1 MKVRM
6 ACLCFL
12 SLILAGCTSI
22 TVQPVDRALALKHV
36 CIQENP
42 KVTLSG
48 FIAMLQDGFSR
59 HGISTEVI
67 SGVNTPTQC
76 EYVLTYTALRSWDL
90 TVYLTEAEL
99 RLEKDGEM
107 VASAIYHLKGKG
119 GFSLVKWAGVKS
131 KMDPVIDELLKN
143 Y

>member
-1 MKVRM
+1 MKARM
-6 ACLCFL
+6 VCLCLL
-12 SLILAGCTSI
+12 SFVLTGCTTI

-36 CIQENP
+36 CIQDNP
-42 KVTLSG
+42 KVILSG
-48 FIAMLQDGFSR
+48 FVPMLQEGFSR

-67 SGVNTPTQC
+67 SGEIPAQC
-76 EYVLTYTALRSWDL
+76 EYVLTYTALRSWDI

-99 RLEKDGEM
+99 RLKKDGKE

-131 KMDPVIDELLKN
+131 KMNPVIDELLKN

>member
-1 MKVRM
+1 MKIRL
-6 ACLCFL
+6 ASLCFL
-12 SLILAGCTSI
+12 SLILTGCTSI
-22 TVQPVDRALALKHV
+22 TVLPVDRALALKHV
-36 CIQENP
+36 CIQDNP

-48 FIAMLQDGFSR
+48 FVPMLQEGFSR

-67 SGVNTPTQC
+67 SGITSPAQC

-99 RLEKDGEM
+99 RLEKEGKM
-107 VASAIYHLKGKG
+107 VASAVYHLKGKG
-119 GFSLVKWAGVKS
+119 GLSLVKWAGVKS

>member
-1 MKVRM
+1 MNALRM
-6 ACLCFL
+6 CFCLLLF
-12 SLILAGCTSI
+12 AFTGCTSI

-36 CIQENP
+36 CIQDNP

-67 SGVNTPTQC
+67 SGSTPAQC

-99 RLEKDGEM
+99 RLEKDGKM